1 MKLRIKAHLNPN
13 TLKPDYSDQE
23 SISLQQRL
31 IKIMDRIKSGTLYG
45 LGTKE
50 QVRSHVR
57 NLAALTTAEYSLEP
71 RVPSELDRVF
81 KIVAYYPLEKEFE
94 IEIYKP
100 FPIGPN
106 TRIGVGY
113 LFKNGEHKSAVIDAC
128 CAYPLEVEVKNVK
141 T

>member
-1 MKLRIKAHLNPN
+1 MKLRIKARLNPN
-13 TLKPDYSDQE
+13 TLKPDYADQE

-31 IKIMDRIKSGTLYG
+31 IKVMDRIKDGALYG
-45 LGTKE
+45 LTTKE
-50 QVRSHVR
+50 QARSHVR
-57 NLAALTTAEYSLEP
+57 NLAALTSAEYSLEP

-81 KIVAYYPLEKEFE
+81 KVVAYYPLEKEFE
-94 IEIYKP
+94 IEIYKS

-113 LFKNGEHKSAVIDAC
+113 LFKNGEHQSEVIDAV

>member
-13 TLKPDYSDQE
+13 TLMPDYSDQE
-23 SISLQQRL
+23 GISLEQRL
-31 IKIMDRIKSGTLYG
+31 IKVTERIKSGTLYG
-45 LGTKE
+45 LDSKE
-50 QVRSHVR
+50 QVRSHIR
-57 NLAALTTAEYSLEP
+57 NLAAMTTAEYSLEL
-71 RVPSELDRVF
+71 RVPSELDRAF

-94 IEIYKP
+94 IEVYKP
-100 FPIGPN
+100 LPIGPN